1 MASSLATH
9 QFAGAA
15 AQFKC
20 VARPR
25 ARVSV
30 ARFALVARRL
40 ALFFQLRRRA
50 ARALGATSP
59 PSARPER

>member
-30 ARFALVARRL
+30 ARIPRRSS
-40 ALFFQLRRRA
+40 AFFRN
-50 ARALGATSP
+50 
-59 PSARPER
+59 